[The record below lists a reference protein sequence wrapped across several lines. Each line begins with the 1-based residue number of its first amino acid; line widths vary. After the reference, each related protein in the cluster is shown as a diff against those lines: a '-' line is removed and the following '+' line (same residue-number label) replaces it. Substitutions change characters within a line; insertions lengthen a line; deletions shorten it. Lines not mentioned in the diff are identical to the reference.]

1 MYYACSLSIIG
12 GLTSTPLQ
20 SMLSKVVSKDEFGK
34 IFTLSSVAVNIAS
47 LLSSTLLQLL
57 YEATLK
63 TFPGAMYVGLSVM
76 EVITVVLMSIYF
88 LYVIKHEKQFG
99 PIGHNQDERKTE

>member
-1 MYYACSLSIIG
+1 MYYAASLSIIG

-34 IFTLSSVAVNIAS
+34 IFTLSSVAMNIAS
-47 LLSSTLLQLL
+47 LLSSTFLQML
-57 YEATLK
+57 YEVTVK

-76 EVITVVLMSIYF
+76 EVLTVFLMSIYF
-88 LYVIKHEKQFG
+88 IYVIKHEKQFG
-99 PIGHNQDERKTE
+99 PIGQNQEDRKTE

>member
-1 MYYACSLSIIG
+1 MYYAASLSIIG

-47 LLSSTLLQLL
+47 LLSSTFLQML
-57 YEATLK
+57 YEKTLK

-76 EVITVVLMSIYF
+76 EVVTVVLMSIYF
-88 LYVIKHEKQFG
+88 LYVLV
-99 PIGHNQDERKTE
+99 